1 MWQERLHEFV
11 TLFVVVNPIGVL
23 PVFIALTGGLDAG
36 IRRRIAVQC
45 VLVSFGVLL
54 FFMIMGGVLLET
66 MGVSLRAFQIAG
78 GIVLFVFALEM
89 VRGTFSV
96 PANPASTNTFALAV
110 YPLAIPKI
118 AGPGAMLTVVLL
130 TDDDRFDTLQ
140 LSLTAGALV
149 VVLASQMLILLAAE
163 PISRLIGE
171 SGASVISRVMG
182 MVLAALAVTL
192 VLGAFGEWLG
202 LPKL

>member
-45 VLVSFGVLL
+45 VLISFGVLL